1 MSCTSTQALCE
12 LAKVLK
18 RPLTRASKRVPGLA
32 LIALAVFS
40 SVLFVNKASER
51 KLSDLENIQFQIIT
65 MSIGIAGSYL
75 LGGVTAREAAED
87 IVRPHAKSAF
97 RRVMALYASLARLH
111 ETMDKVKPTLVAT
124 PQAIAAIERFQ
135 DLVIEQINT
144 SGNTIEDWGDL
155 VPDEVAKVKEQS
167 AALQGGTSN
176 Q

>member
-1 MSCTSTQALCE
+1 MGCTFPQALCDF
-12 LAKVLK
+12 AKALK
-18 RPLTRASKRVPGLA
+18 RPLTRAYKRVPGFA

-40 SVLFVNKASER
+40 SVLYINKASER

-65 MSIGIAGSYL
+65 MSIGLLGSFL

-97 RRVMALYASLARLH
+97 RRVMALYASLASLH
-111 ETMDKVKPTLVAT
+111 NTMDKVKPTLDAT

-155 VPDEVAKVKEQS
+155 VPEEVAKVKEQS
-167 AALQGGTSN
+167 AALQGVTSN